1 MASIKAI
8 SAVTRG
14 IVNLLKSSFEPALF
28 DGANLEFEVYDAGD
42 FKSPMAQGVSLFLYR
57 IYHNGTNRR
66 PAGPMGNDGRR
77 QRPRLPL
84 DLHFILTA
92 WAPAPSLQHAIAGWM
107 MRVVEDHPVLPAGFL
122 NFGEANAFSSDEIVE
137 VSPIELSNDELLR
150 LWEGLVQN
158 VYHLSIPYVA
168 RTVLI
173 ESLVTDTSRDPVT
186 DRQIDFHAVAGGGGS
201 A

>member
-14 IVNLLKSSFEPALF
+14 VANLLKSNFDPALF
-28 DGANLEFEVYDAGD
+28 DGANLEFGVYDAAD

-66 PAGPMGNDGRR
+66 PAGRIGNDGRR
-77 QRPRLPL
+77 CRPRLPL

-92 WAPAPSLQHAIAGWM
+92 WAPSPSLQHAIAGWM
-107 MRVVEDHPVLPAGFL
+107 MRVLEDHPVLPAGLL
-122 NFGEANAFSSDEIVE
+122 NFGEANAFAADEIVDI
-137 VSPIELSNDELLR
+137 SPIELSNDELLR

-168 RTVLI
+168 RSVLI
-173 ESLVTDTSRDPVT
+173 ESLVTESSRDPVFE
-186 DRQIDFHAVAGGGGS
+186 RQFDFHDATVTGGRS
-201 A
+201 